1 MIRQVRESEPSL
13 PQKSPDQGSLRP
25 AESDRAEPA
34 VDDTPTKQP
43 GSAGLASS
51 SRTSTE
57 FWGSLDERYRTPPPS
72 MRQPGEPSASE
83 DDLTMDMTPSTST
96 TEFAKPYDRPSSRS
110 SMRNAPHPTPVQE
123 FKRKRAREEDFDPNL
138 FKRRAVSPSMSV
150 QSSPVM
156 STSSAAT
163 DAGSGPNPWGPPPKS
178 NIGSLFP
185 EASTRSSPHTQHSG
199 GTFKRFG
206 LQGMTETNDGLMNMS
221 IE

>member
-1 MIRQVRESEPSL
+1 M
-13 PQKSPDQGSLRP
+13 
-25 AESDRAEPA
+25 
-34 VDDTPTKQP
+34 DDTPTKQT
-43 GSAGLASS
+43 GSSRTASL

-72 MRQPGEPSASE
+72 MRQPGASSASE
-83 DDLTMDMTPSTST
+83 DDLAMDMTPSTST
-96 TEFAKPYDRPSSRS
+96 TEFAKPFDRPSSRS
-110 SMRNAPHPTPVQE
+110 SARNVPHPTPVQE

-156 STSSAAT
+156 SNSSAAT
-163 DAGSGPNPWGPPPKS
+163 DAGPNPWGPPPKS

-185 EASTRSSPHTQHSG
+185 EANSRSSPHTG
-199 GTFKRFG
+199 PFKRFG
-206 LQGMTETNDGLMNMS
+206 LQGMTETSDGLMNMS

>member
-1 MIRQVRESEPSL
+1 
-13 PQKSPDQGSLRP
+13 
-25 AESDRAEPA
+25 
-34 VDDTPTKQP
+34 
-43 GSAGLASS
+43 
-51 SRTSTE
+51 
-57 FWGSLDERYRTPPPS
+57 
-72 MRQPGEPSASE
+72 MRHSE
-83 DDLTMDMTPSTST
+83 DDLAMDMMAMTPSTST

-110 SMRNAPHPTPVQE
+110 SMRNNNNNNAPHAHPTPVQE

>member
-1 MIRQVRESEPSL
+1 MIRQVRESEPSF

-25 AESDRAEPA
+25 AEPDRAEPA
-34 VDDTPTKQP
+34 VDDTPTKQT
-43 GSAGLASS
+43 GSAGPASL

-57 FWGSLDERYRTPPPS
+57 LWGSLDERYRTPPPS
-72 MRQPGEPSASE
+72 MRQPGASSASE
-83 DDLTMDMTPSTST
+83 DDLAMDMTPSTST
-96 TEFAKPYDRPSSRS
+96 TEFAKPFDRPSSRS
-110 SMRNAPHPTPVQE
+110 STRNAPQHPTPVQE
-123 FKRKRAREEDFDPNL
+123 FKRKRAREEDFDATL

-156 STSSAAT
+156 SNSSAAT
-163 DAGSGPNPWGPPPKS
+163 DGGSGPNPWGPPPKS

-185 EASTRSSPHTQHSG
+185 ETNSRSSPHTG
-199 GTFKRFG
+199 GPFKRFG